1 MQILHSFSGAP
12 QHYHG
17 QIDSPDQDRPRQC
30 PQCKANRPLTG
41 HGFYTR
47 TVIDSGFDGPIR
59 IRRYL
64 CESCRRTVSLL
75 PRFVLPYLR
84 FSLTIISVFLVA
96 RLLGKQTLNA
106 AMPHPGPYQRG
117 QSWIGRFR
125 SRAEQLCA
133 ELGGLT
139 PRPQAAG
146 FLACAV
152 QMLDTLGWI
161 PAHGYLFGALRQHL
175 LGWPRSL
182 APSGL
187 RVSLSAAPSLA

>member
-1 MQILHSFSGAP
+1 MQILHPFPGTVQQYLA
-12 QHYHG
+12 QAG
-17 QIDSPDQDRPRQC
+17 DPDQHRPQQC
-30 PQCKANRPLTG
+30 PQCNANRPLTG

-47 TVIDSGFDGPIR
+47 TILDSGFDGSIR

-64 CESCRRTVSLL
+64 CESCKRTVSVL

-84 FSLTIISVFLVA
+84 FSLTIISLFLVA
-96 RLLGKQTLNA
+96 RLLGKQSLNA

-117 QSWIGRFR
+117 QSWIRRFR
-125 SRAEQLCA
+125 SRAEPLCA

-139 PRPQAAG
+139 PRPRSAD
-146 FLACAV
+146 FSSCAL

-187 RVSLSAAPSLA
+187 RVSLSAVPSLA